1 MFIKILI
8 ANCREIAARVI
19 VTACIKTVALYPNA
33 QNSRR

>member
-1 MFIKILI
+1 MVIKILI

-19 VTACIKTVALYPNA
+19 VTACIKTAALYPDE